1 MGAPGWTNLGN
12 MSECGQTCGRNLP
25 HHAAGD
31 HATSFGKIGGH
42 HVWIRTAWDVSDY
55 LLDRLDYSESVMKN
69 SCLEQMKPV
78 AMQSCLGLDR
88 LATWKE
94 LRCAMELSSEG
105 AFELGCASDS
115 FRDARSDFSGC

>member
-1 MGAPGWTNLGN
+1 
-12 MSECGQTCGRNLP
+12 
-25 HHAAGD
+25 
-31 HATSFGKIGGH
+31 
-42 HVWIRTAWDVSDY
+42 
-55 LLDRLDYSESVMKN
+55 MKN

-78 AMQSCLGLDR
+78 AMESCLGLDR

-115 FRDARSDFSGC
+115 FRDARSDFSGCVGVLREELEWLELVGEMQDRQSN